1 MSTTRKSF
9 LSSLTTGT
17 TVHFILSDDSR
28 IDAVVSAVTRKGFVI
43 ITADFRE
50 IRLDADGYVPGSA
63 SRRIEAASMIA
74 ADQWNTVARDEAAE
88 YRQALQARASLR
100 YGIGANAGFSA

>member
-1 MSTTRKSF
+1 MSTARKSF
-9 LSSLTTGT
+9 LSSLTVGT

-28 IDAVVSAVTRKGFVI
+28 TDAVVSAVTRKGFVI

-50 IRLDADGYVPGSA
+50 IRLDADGYVKGSA
-63 SRRIEAASMIA
+63 VCRIENASMIA

-88 YRQALQARASLR
+88 YRQALQARAALR
-100 YGIGANAGFSA
+100 YGIGANVGFSA